1 MRINYDLYDGKFDPR
16 DLIYVTKPWG
26 DNFDGEMPAQLAHRD
41 ISSTKVRALSN
52 MAMKRT
58 LSWKV
63 TAVNEDA
70 TTRKEQAEFEMMKE
84 FVIQSLVGEDPE
96 QTPEEVRLYMQRK
109 HQDPAEVLAS
119 QLLDYF
125 HFKLN
130 IPQQTA
136 RGVKHAALSAK
147 EVYYVGELNGDVY
160 FEPIHPMYFDH
171 DRRPGLVQI
180 EKGEW
185 CVYEWK
191 LSPNDVVKRWG
202 EELSDEQID
211 KIYKMR
217 FDEFRLDQS
226 RSFDDG
232 DEGYIRVLQAQW
244 KSLRKEGTLTYLDL
258 ETGEEK
264 TAQVNEYYKFN
275 EELGDID
282 IKWKWVPE
290 VHEGY
295 KIGHDI
301 YVGMGPVHNV
311 GDEADLSFIG
321 TIYDYEGGDIVSAMD
336 RMRPY
341 QYLYNIINYRLE
353 LLMAQDK
360 GKKVFINIGAIP
372 RSAGIDLQT
381 FEYYLDANSYSY
393 LNPAEEGNKF
403 GGEITNLVKEIDLSN
418 TSDIGK
424 YQQLAEWVD
433 QKCGE
438 VVGIPKQL
446 EGQIQEREAVQNVRN
461 VVSLST
467 NVSGMFFQTHDFT
480 VRRLLEAL
488 LNKAKS
494 VYFGRESVR
503 LSYVIDDM
511 STQMLNVDYNL
522 LANSKF
528 GVFIDDSQKLDETKN
543 LLRQYA
549 FAAMQNDAMPMS
561 YALKAIKAK
570 SIQEAEE
577 ALLAGEVSKQEQQQ
591 QMQQM
596 QAEQQQQMMQMQEM
610 MAQAA
615 HEREMEK
622 IRLEEA
628 LKYERELAKQAILA
642 LGFSQDDDLNNNR
655 VPDVIDL
662 MKQQIASKKLEIEEA
677 KLQALKSGKTSESQ

>member
-63 TAVNEDA
+63 TAGNEDA

-446 EGQIQEREAVQNVRN
+446 EGQIQEREAVQNVSN

-467 NVSGMFFQTHDFT
+467 NVSGMFFKTHDFT

>member
-264 TAQVNEYYKFN
+264 TAQVNEYYKIDK
-275 EELGDID
+275 ELGDID

-446 EGQIQEREAVQNVRN
+446 EGQIQEREAVQNVSN

>member
-147 EVYYVGELNGDVY
+147 EVYYVGELNGEVY
-160 FEPIHPMYFDH
+160 FEPVHPMYFDH

-191 LSPNDVVKRWG
+191 FSPNDVIKRWG

-232 DEGYIRVLQAQW
+232 DEGYIRVFQVQW
-244 KSLRKEGTLTYLDL
+244 KSLRKEGTLTYIDL

-264 TAQVNEYYKFN
+264 TAQVNEYYKIDK
-275 EELGDID
+275 ELGDID

-321 TIYDYEGGDIVSAMD
+321 TIYDYEGGDVVSAMD

-446 EGQIQEREAVQNVRN
+446 EGQIQEREAVQNVSN

-494 VYFGRESVR
+494 VYFGKESVR

-577 ALLAGEVSKQEQQQ
+577 ALLAGEMSKQEQQQ
-591 QMQQM
+591 QVQQM

-642 LGFSQDDDLNNNR
+642 LGFSQDDDVNKNR